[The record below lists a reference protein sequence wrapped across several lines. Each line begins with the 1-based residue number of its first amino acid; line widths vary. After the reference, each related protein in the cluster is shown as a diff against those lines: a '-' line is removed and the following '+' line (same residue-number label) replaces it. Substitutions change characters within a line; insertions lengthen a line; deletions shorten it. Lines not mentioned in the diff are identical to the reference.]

1 MDKKKILKI
10 GIIALGIIL
19 VIGLCV
25 ALITKDDNGEE
36 IIKAE
41 PINQK
46 VNLEQVF
53 AEIELVE
60 GMKVY
65 DDIEETQESEMVENT
80 ESSSKTEIIPE
91 EEIDFGKY
99 NVLERKAIVHT
110 TDNEVNEVWM
120 VKLSDYNQQED
131 IMRIFGNRIQK
142 LRKGFEESGDKL
154 SIVNNAVIKQED
166 GIVIMIASTNADEIE
181 KTIASEMEK

>member
-19 VIGLCV
+19 LIALCV
-25 ALITKDDNGEE
+25 WLISKKDNNEE
-36 IIKAE
+36 VIKAE
-41 PINQK
+41 PLNQK

-53 AEIELVE
+53 AEIEKIE
-60 GMKVY
+60 GMEVY
-65 DDIEETQESEMVENT
+65 EDIEEPEENEMIENT
-80 ESSSKTEIIPE
+80 ENSSKIEIIPE
-91 EEIDFGKY
+91 DEIDFGKY

-120 VKLSDYNQQED
+120 VKLSDYSQQED

-154 SIVNNAVIKQED
+154 GIVNNAVIKQED

-181 KTIASEMEK
+181 KTIASEME